1 MYYSK
6 TIDDIS
12 SLNIDEKFNANI
24 SMDELS
30 ANVQLADQA
39 EADKLITEFEDID
52 GELCYADD
60 SIMGKYE
67 ALHQFRP

>member
-39 EADKLITEFEDID
+39 EADKLIAEFEDID
-52 GELCYADD
+52 SELCYADD